1 MTLYKVSEKTMAI
14 LPQLIA
20 QAGITN
26 PIVGIQET
34 DTSIEIYLL
43 AHPEPVIIQKPRP
56 PAPKAKSKPRSRARA
71 RQTAPKK
78 KAT

>member
-1 MTLYKVSEKTMAI
+1 MPLYKVSEKTMAI

-34 DTSIEIYLL
+34 ETSIEIYLL
-43 AHPEPVIIQKPRP
+43 AHTEPVIIQKPRP
-56 PAPKAKSKPRSRARA
+56 PAPKTKPKPKPRSR
-71 RQTAPKK
+71 QTAAKK
-78 KAT
+78 KAR